1 MKRILCVAALAGLT
15 TALHAV
21 TYEWNS
27 AAGAFK
33 TQDGKGTLTSYDAA
47 AEQNPRFTKLEFK
60 ILYTVASSDATKTSF
75 GIQQTG
81 EGGVKRDLV
90 RMGIESTGTSG
101 TNRATYTINGATHK
115 GSESW
120 TAEFTGND
128 ALGSTEFTFSGLKGG
143 VFTTMT
149 VQSSFQNGTLPVPT
163 VVDTFTG
170 SFDFRGTSFDYF
182 DYASLTV
189 ATPMTVG
196 FVPEPGVLALLALG
210 VAGLALRRKVA

>member
-33 TQDGKGTLTSYDAA
+33 TQDGKGTLTSYNVAA
-47 AEQNPRFTKLEFK
+47 AQNPRFTKLEFSFMYQ
-60 ILYTVASSDATKTSF
+60 IASSDVTKTSF

-81 EGGVKRDLV
+81 EGGVKSDFV
-90 RMGIESTGTSG
+90 RMNVESTASAG
-101 TNRATYTINGATHK
+101 TNRATYIINGATYT
-115 GSESW
+115 GSDGW
-120 TAEFTGND
+120 TAERAQKD
-128 ALGSTEFTFSGLKGG
+128 MWVSSVFTFSDLEDG
-143 VFTTMT
+143 VFKTMK
-149 VQSSFQNGTLPVPT
+149 VQNGFFTSPLPVAY
-163 VVDTFTG
+163 VDTFTG

-189 ATPMTVG
+189 AVPMTVG
-196 FVPEPGVLALLALG
+196 FVPEPGVVTLLALG

>member
-33 TQDGKGTLTSYDAA
+33 TQDGKGTLTSYNVAA
-47 AEQNPRFTKLEFK
+47 AQNPRFTKLEFSFMYY
-60 ILYTVASSDATKTSF
+60 IGSSDVTKTSF

-81 EGGVKRDLV
+81 EGGVKSDFV
-90 RMGIESTGTSG
+90 RMNVESTGTAG
-101 TNRATYTINGATHK
+101 TNRATYIINGATYK
-115 GSESW
+115 GNDSW
-120 TAEFTGND
+120 TADLATKD
-128 ALGSTEFTFSGLKGG
+128 LLVSSVFTFSDLEDG
-143 VFTTMT
+143 VFKTMK
-149 VQSSFQNGTLPVPT
+149 VQNGFFVPELPVAY
-163 VVDTFTG
+163 VDTFTG

-182 DYASLTV
+182 DYTSLTV
-189 ATPMTVG
+189 AVPMTVG